1 MIEGIKAAISLIQNP
16 EGPDPTE
23 VLLEKKK
30 QWVREAVILMT
41 RQDVEPGPRVGT
53 GVSAEQSPPSGNQ
66 TGNGQGEV
74 MTHHKREDLGTAG
87 SGARTSV
94 TKGGGEGAPRVEQ
107 LG

>member
-1 MIEGIKAAISLIQNP
+1 MIEGIKAAISLMQNP

-23 VLLEKKK
+23 VLLEKQK

-74 MTHHKREDLGTAG
+74 
-87 SGARTSV
+87 TSI
-94 TKGGGEGAPRVEQ
+94 TKEKIWALLAAEPG
-107 LG
+107 LL